1 MTRTQRSSVLA
12 QRFLFGVCA
21 VGLALVVFRM
31 RFVHALSLRNQSE
44 SPVQATCGPFVHVTL
59 NPKDDL
65 HFSYSL
71 IGRSFTCVFKSS
83 AGEAICSR
91 ALRGLE
97 DAYVTVSSTGHADCN
112 DY

>member
-1 MTRTQRSSVLA
+1 MTQRSFVLA

-31 RFVHALSLRNQSE
+31 RFVHALSLHNQRE

-59 NPKDDL
+59 NPKDSRN
-65 HFSYSL
+65 FRYSL

-83 AGEAICSR
+83 AGETTCSR

-97 DAYVTVSSTGHADCN
+97 DAYVTVSSTGHVDCD

>member
-1 MTRTQRSSVLA
+1 LA

-31 RFVHALSLRNQSE
+31 RFVHALSLRNRSD

-83 AGEAICSR
+83 AGETTCSR
-91 ALRGLE
+91 ALRGFE
-97 DAYVTVSSTGHADCN
+97 DAYVTVSSTSQADCH